1 MNTSP
6 VLNISSMLNLWH
18 MVSLQV
24 HSGTTSKFLVVHCHI
39 FPNEYTVRGQR
50 NSLGERKCEATEHQ
64 GLEAVLT
71 GISMSAEKRGVV
83 CDMRTCRNAKGGWCA
98 ILEEMR
104 ERSDDE
110 GLERVL

>member
-1 MNTSP
+1 MNTP
-6 VLNISSMLNLWH
+6 YVVNGILW
-18 MVSLQV
+18 V
-24 HSGTTSKFLVVHCHI
+24 KENARR
-39 FPNEYTVRGQR
+39 P
-50 NSLGERKCEATEHQ
+50 EHQ